1 MKANGRI
8 NLLEAHNPMSLY
20 DRNSSTKPA
29 SFHDA
34 LTGSWE
40 ETPLSRAFFSSEN
53 QQILQNGIRAGVYK
67 MSGGRYSIAQ
77 QSFDEIKI
85 IMRAIY
91 LQNSANMP
99 GNVTGQIAELNN
111 AVLKYTI
118 PLVYNEAKGYLI
130 YLRDASTLVVPLS
143 APVNSVSYDKTL
155 ELKPFF

>member
-8 NLLEAHNPMSLY
+8 NLLEAHNHMALY
-20 DRNSSTKPA
+20 DRASSKPA

-67 MSGGRYSIAQ
+67 MSSGRYSIAQ

-99 GNVTGQIAELNN
+99 GNITAQIADLNN
-111 AVLKYTI
+111 AVLKYTV
-118 PLVYNEAKGYLI
+118 PMVYNEAKGYLV
-130 YLRDASTLVVPLS
+130 YLRDASTLVVPMS
-143 APVNSVSYDKTL
+143 APVNSVVYDKTL